1 MSSNITYGLNPVSWK
16 IEFKC
21 SEPDDS
27 FYIYMNSLDVNEL
40 ISLGENVKKIIN
52 GEKEKYDNDNERGK
66 IHVEKDLTT
75 IEAYVPGFELS
86 ILNTKYFLNLVTYV
100 LINYEIL
107 DDDSIL
113 NGCPSINKY
122 IYSVIGSRLL
132 PENPLTTL
140 KKKEVGKV

>member
-1 MSSNITYGLNPVSWK
+1 MNWNRFAESYEQNHSIFKPHSSNIWFLSLICFSS
-16 IEFKC
+16 IE
-21 SEPDDS
+21 
-27 FYIYMNSLDVNEL
+27 
-40 ISLGENVKKIIN
+40 
-52 GEKEKYDNDNERGK
+52 R
-66 IHVEKDLTT
+66 
-75 IEAYVPGFELS
+75 YVTAPW
-86 ILNTKYFLNLVTYV
+86 YFLNLVTYV

>member
-1 MSSNITYGLNPVSWK
+1 MWNGSTPTSRVLYSRRAADCIVGFGEPSLSTTDFSALWYMARLAH
-16 IEFKC
+16 KC
-21 SEPDDS
+21 MQAKQE
-27 FYIYMNSLDVNEL
+27 I
-40 ISLGENVKKIIN
+40 
-52 GEKEKYDNDNERGK
+52 
-66 IHVEKDLTT
+66 
-75 IEAYVPGFELS
+75 
-86 ILNTKYFLNLVTYV
+86 VTYV